1 MFWNVIRSFQIF
13 QKIDIHT
20 YQMPIK
26 SHFDYVI
33 IGNGLAG
40 LQLAINMASDSFFDD
55 KHIALF
61 DTSKKNINDK
71 TWSFWETEPSI
82 WNNITHQSWNKAS
95 VITSQ
100 KHIELKLHPYS
111 YKTIRSIDFYDY
123 AKKTLSDKKNIE
135 FVLEHVEF
143 VNEGKI
149 VNITTKNKNY
159 SATHVFDSRLPEG
172 FTIDS
177 KKYIS
182 INQHFKGW
190 VIKTEHNSF
199 DKDVITM
206 MDYRLKDNNQT
217 TFTYILPFSETEA
230 LVEFTYF
237 TSEVVDEDTYD
248 SYIKTYI
255 IEYLKIKNYTI
266 IETEMGQI
274 PMTNFPFEAYST
286 NKITK
291 IGTGGGWV
299 KGSTGYSFKHT
310 EKKVAQIINNIKNN
324 QPISKNLF
332 KKRFKFYDKVFLKV
346 LNDENEKGEWVFQQF
361 YAKNSIQNM
370 FRFLDEESSFLEEVK
385 IMWSLF
391 SWSFI
396 KAFFKTL

>member
-1 MFWNVIRSFQIF
+1 ML
-13 QKIDIHT
+13 H
-20 YQMPIK
+20 K

-40 LQLAINMASDSFFDD
+40 LQLALSMTSDSFFDE
-55 KHIALF
+55 KLIALF
-61 DTSKKNINDK
+61 DPSKKNFNDK
-71 TWSFWETEPSI
+71 TWSFWETEPSK
-82 WNNITHQSWNKAS
+82 WDDITHQSWNKAS

-100 KHIELKLHPYS
+100 KYIDLNLRPYS
-111 YKTIRSIDFYDY
+111 YKTIRSIDFYEY
-123 AKKTLSDKKNIE
+123 GKKTLSNKKNIE
-135 FVLEHVEF
+135 FIIEHVES
-143 VNEGKI
+143 VNENKI
-149 VNITTKNKNY
+149 VNIITKNNSY
-159 SATHVFDSRLPEG
+159 TATHVFDSRLPKD
-172 FTIDS
+172 FSISS

-182 INQHFKGW
+182 IIQHFKGW
-190 VIKTEHNSF
+190 VIKTEQNVF
-199 DKDVITM
+199 KTDTITM
-206 MDYRLKDNNQT
+206 MDYRLKDDNQT

-237 TSEVVDEDTYD
+237 TAEIVNEDTYD

-255 IEYLKIKNYTI
+255 KDYLKIKNYSI
-266 IETEMGQI
+266 IETEIGQI

-310 EKKVAQIINNIKNN
+310 EKKVAQIIKNIKTN
-324 QPISKNLF
+324 QPVSKNLF

-346 LNDENEKGEWVFQQF
+346 LKDENEKGEWIFQQF
-361 YAKNSIQNM
+361 YSKNSIQNM
-370 FRFLDEESSFLEEVK
+370 FRFLDEESTFLQELK